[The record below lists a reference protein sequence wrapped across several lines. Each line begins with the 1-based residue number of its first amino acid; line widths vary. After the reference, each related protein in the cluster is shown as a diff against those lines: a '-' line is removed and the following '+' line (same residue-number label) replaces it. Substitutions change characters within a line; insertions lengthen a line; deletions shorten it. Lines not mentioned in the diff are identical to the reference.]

1 MTKVLNKDITKMFC
15 LLLEDLSPLW
25 DGKKKTEYC
34 QPLGTTK
41 NAKISGCSWVVVTRE
56 NQTTVALF

>member
-1 MTKVLNKDITKMFC
+1 MFC

-41 NAKISGCSWVVVTRE
+41 NAKISGCSWVVVTCE
-56 NQTTVALF
+56 NQTTVALY